1 MSDPTLLEETF
12 TKFMQEFPKCVPD
25 GIISVDLKLLRDLG
39 LLDAEEDEEDSEEFP
54 HQFHVIETDEK
65 VTLFNE
71 EFAIWI
77 VPKIIDELPTT
88 LTLISL
94 LSGEKPKLEIVFST
108 SGIYNTPKFVLKV
121 LRYYLSEVLDTEEA
135 ISSIHKD

>member
-1 MSDPTLLEETF
+1 MSDPTILEETF
-12 TKFMQEFPKCVPD
+12 TKLMQEFPKCVPD

-39 LLDAEEDEEDSEEFP
+39 LLDSEDEDDSEEFP

-77 VPKIIDELPTT
+77 VPKVIDELPTT

-94 LSGEKPKLEIVFST
+94 MDENSSKLEIVFST

-135 ISSIHKD
+135 ISSIHKE

>member
-1 MSDPTLLEETF
+1 MDEWIFLHPLL
-12 TKFMQEFPKCVPD
+12 Q
-25 GIISVDLKLLRDLG
+25 
-39 LLDAEEDEEDSEEFP
+39 
-54 HQFHVIETDEK
+54 
-65 VTLFNE
+65 NE

-77 VPKIIDELPTT
+77 VTKVIDELPTT

-94 LSGEKPKLEIVFST
+94 LRENSPKLEIVFST

-135 ISSIHKD
+135 ISSIHNE

>member
-1 MSDPTLLEETF
+1 MSDPTILEETF
-12 TKFMQEFPKCVPD
+12 TKLMQEFPKCAPD

-39 LLDAEEDEEDSEEFP
+39 LLDSEDEDDSEEFP

-77 VPKIIDELPTT
+77 VPKVIDALPTT

-94 LSGEKPKLEIVFST
+94 LRENSPKLEIVFST

-135 ISSIHKD
+135 ISSIHKE

>member
-1 MSDPTLLEETF
+1 MSDPIILEEAF
-12 TKFMQEFPKCVPD
+12 INFMQTFPTCVPD
-25 GIISVDLKLLRDLG
+25 GITSVDLKLLRDLG
-39 LLDAEEDEEDSEEFP
+39 LLDGEEEEEDSEEFP

-65 VTLFNE
+65 VTLFND

-77 VPKIIDELPTT
+77 VPKMIDGLPTT

-94 LSGEKPKLEIVFST
+94 LIDENPKLEIVFAT

-135 ISSIHKD
+135 ISSMHKE

>member
-1 MSDPTLLEETF
+1 MSDPTVLEETF
-12 TKFMQEFPKCVPD
+12 NQYMQEFPKCVPD

-39 LLDAEEDEEDSEEFP
+39 LLDSGEEEESEEFP

-94 LSGEKPKLEIVFST
+94 MGEKSPKLEIVFST

-121 LRYYLSEVLDTEEA
+121 LRYYLSEVLDIEEA
-135 ISSIHKD
+135 ISSIHRE